1 MAVAKPKQQRM
12 MLAVAAIAVL
22 AVAGIVAAF
31 ALEDTAAYFKAPSD
45 IAAEQPAPGQ
55 VIRLGGLVKEGSVS
69 RSSDGL
75 VLNFTVT
82 DMKADTPV
90 SYRGLVPDLFR
101 EKQGVIATGS
111 FGPDGRFVAKELL
124 AKHDENYMPPEVA
137 KALEKNGHPMKPG
150 PTAAL
155 PDGMAPGAS
164 APADAAA

>member
-1 MAVAKPKQQRM
+1 MMAVAKPKQQRLV
-12 MLAVAAIAVL
+12 LAVAALAVL

-69 RSSDGL
+69 RSGDGL

-82 DMKADTPV
+82 DMKADTAV

-111 FGPDGRFVAKELL
+111 FAPDGRFVAKELL

-137 KALEKNGHPMKPG
+137 KALEKNGHPVDA

-155 PDGMAPGAS
+155 PTD
-164 APADAAA
+164 PAA

>member
-1 MAVAKPKQQRM
+1 MAVAQPTQPRPKQQRLV
-12 MLAVAAIAVL
+12 LALAAIAAL
-22 AVAGIVAAF
+22 GIAGIIAAF

-69 RSSDGL
+69 RSADGL

-111 FGPDGRFVAKELL
+111 FDGSGHFVARELL

-137 KALEKNGHPMKPG
+137 KALEKNGHPMKG
-150 PTAAL
+150 APTAAVAG
-155 PDGMAPGAS
+155 D
-164 APADAAA
+164 PAA

>member
-1 MAVAKPKQQRM
+1 MASRARPKQQRLV
-12 MLAVAAIAVL
+12 LALVALAAL
-22 AVAGIVAAF
+22 AVAGIIAAF

-45 IAAEQPAPGQ
+45 IAADQPVPGQ

-69 RSSDGL
+69 RSPDGL

-111 FGPDGRFVAKELL
+111 FDATGRFEAKELL

-137 KALEKNGHPMKPG
+137 KALEKNGHPIPSR
-150 PTAAL
+150 PA
-155 PDGMAPGAS
+155 GMADAGA
-164 APADAAA
+164 AG